1 VGPKKYNGLE
11 LDEGTGGR
19 SLSGRNDS
27 VVREGQRTRPGEKAS
42 ERKVFFWKAH
52 VTAEAVTY
60 KAKAESKSAGKSACA
75 TEARIGARR
84 VSLRLC

>member
-1 VGPKKYNGLE
+1 MKGKKEPVGRPFA
-11 LDEGTGGR
+11 
-19 SLSGRNDS
+19 SGRENES
-27 VVREGQRTRPGEKAS
+27 FF
-42 ERKVFFWKAH
+42 RKTE

-75 TEARIGARR
+75 TEAKIGAGR